1 MTDNFQK
8 KDVIEGLA
16 RLEKMGLIRKN
27 QQAVKNPA
35 QTDPELAD
43 LYSIT
48 GDGVIYTKK
57 MLRPVLDILGDSEK
71 SEKIAQKLIDG
82 KTRSWLRSALKSSA
96 GMVQQQIL
104 EKIIAYGL
112 GNISGLRQLL
122 EILRKN
128 IPPPS

>member
-8 KDVIEGLA
+8 KDAVEGLT
-16 RLEKMGLIRKN
+16 RLEKMELIKKS
-27 QQAVKNPA
+27 QTILKNPA
-35 QTDPELAD
+35 QTDPELSD

-57 MLRPVLDILGDSEK
+57 MLKPVLDLLTESEK
-71 SEKIAQKLIDG
+71 VEKIAQKLTDG
-82 KTRSWLRSALKSSA
+82 RTRGWLRSFLKSSTS
-96 GMVQQQIL
+96 MVQQQIL

-112 GNISGLRQLL
+112 GNISGLSQLL

-128 IPPPS
+128 IPPLS